1 MGKTTERKTGY
12 SMKIGIIGA
21 GMIGTILAQR
31 LSAAGYDVAIA
42 NSRGPETI
50 DRAALETGARAVE
63 AAAVTEDVD
72 AVIVSVP
79 ISRVPDVAH
88 IVRSA
93 PEGAVVIDTSNYYP
107 LRDGRIAALDEGRT
121 ESLWV
126 SEHYARPVVKA
137 WNAITSQSF
146 AEYATGPD
154 DPNRIAIAVAGDDP
168 GAKELAMAL
177 VEATGF
183 EAFDSGPLGESW
195 RQQPGT
201 PAYCTDRSAAELPAA
216 LAKADASR
224 SPKRRDLAI
233 AAVTERAEAE
243 GSVSAAY
250 LVALNRA
257 IY

>member
-1 MGKTTERKTGY
+1 
-12 SMKIGIIGA
+12 MKIGIIGA
-21 GMIGTILAQR
+21 GMIGTTLAQR
-31 LSAAGYDVAIA
+31 LSAAGHDVAIA

-50 DRAALETGARAVE
+50 DQAALETGARAVE
-63 AAAVTEDVD
+63 AADVTQGVD

-79 ISRVPDVAH
+79 ISRVPDIAPL
-88 IVRSA
+88 VRSA
-93 PEGAVVIDTSNYYP
+93 PEAAVVIDTSNYYP
-107 LRDGRIAALDEGRT
+107 LRDGHITELDEGQT

-126 SEHYARPVVKA
+126 SEHYGRPVVKA

-146 AEYATGPD
+146 AEHASGPGPPD
-154 DPNRIAIAVAGDDP
+154 RIAIAIAGDDSA
-168 GAKELAMAL
+168 AKETAMSL

-183 EAFDSGPLGESW
+183 EAFDSGSLAESW

-201 PAYCTDRSAAELPAA
+201 PAYCTDRTAAELPAA
-216 LAKADASR
+216 LTKADATR

-233 AAVTERAEAE
+233 AAVTERGEAE